1 MWYCVDKWSRG
12 FCAEPYGLGV
22 WLTCVFGV
30 CMGYA
35 GFQCVP
41 WACCAGWITLCRNL
55 ATSNWTLTTPLCIL
69 SWWMRWVLTIAIR
82 HHNCQDLGTADWTLT
97 TPLCILSW
105 WTGEYCHNHQVS
117 QLSGPK
123 YFKLNTDHTPLC
135 LVLVDEVST
144 TDHSHQ
150 VSWQCSNL
158 VTSESQL
165 WYTIVDRLFFWGH
178 ALEWF

>member
-12 FCAEPYGLGV
+12 FCAELYGLGV
-22 WLTCVFGV
+22 WLTYVFGV

-41 WACCAGWITLCRNL
+41 WVCCAGWITLCRNL

-105 WTGEYCHNHQVS
+105 WMRWVLTIAIRHHNCQDLSTSNWTLTTPLCILSWWTGEYCHNHQVS

-123 YFKLNTDHTPLC
+123 YFKLNTDHTPLH
-135 LVLVDEVST
+135 LVLVDR
-144 TDHSHQ
+144 
-150 VSWQCSNL
+150 WIL
-158 VTSESQL
+158 P
-165 WYTIVDRLFFWGH
+165 
-178 ALEWF
+178 